1 MSEPEKQ
8 GKNNLQYAYNLT
20 LASIAGQ
27 VGCLTLIIIFGA
39 LFAGLWLD
47 GRMDSKPM
55 FTILLLVGSVP
66 VTLFLMFRVVK
77 SATKRIVQVPAQAF
91 PGLATGANN
100 PDFTEDM
107 SDYFKSAK

>member
-1 MSEPEKQ
+1 MSKAEKQ

-27 VGCLTLIIIFGA
+27 VGCLTLIIIFAA

-47 GRMDSKPM
+47 GRMDSKPI
-55 FTILLLVGSVP
+55 FTIGLLVGSVP

-77 SATKRIVQVPAQAF
+77 SATKRIKPIEKKEIPEEEQNS
-91 PGLATGANN
+91 GKN
-100 PDFTEDM
+100 
-107 SDYFKSAK
+107 S

>member
-1 MSEPEKQ
+1 MSESEKQ
-8 GKNNLQYAYNLT
+8 GKKNNLQYAYNLT

-27 VGCLTLIIIFGA
+27 VGCLTLVIVFGA

-55 FTILLLVGSVP
+55 FTILFLVGSVP

-77 SATKRIVQVPAQAF
+77 TATNKIQPIENQET
-91 PGLATGANN
+91 PEEEQNSGKN
-100 PDFTEDM
+100 
-107 SDYFKSAK
+107 S

>member
-1 MSEPEKQ
+1 MSETEKQ
-8 GKNNLQYAYNLT
+8 GKKNNLQYAYNLT

-27 VGCLTLIIIFGA
+27 VGCLTLIIIFAA

-55 FTILLLVGSVP
+55 FTIIFLVGSVP

-77 SATKRIVQVPAQAF
+77 TATNKIQPIEKKE
-91 PGLATGANN
+91 PPEEEETSGKN
-100 PDFTEDM
+100 
-107 SDYFKSAK
+107 S

>member
-1 MSEPEKQ
+1 MSESEKQ
-8 GKNNLQYAYNLT
+8 GKKNNLQYAYNLT

-27 VGCLTLIIIFGA
+27 VGCLTLVIVFGA

-55 FTILLLVGSVP
+55 FTILFLVGSVP

-77 SATKRIVQVPAQAF
+77 TATNKIQPIENQE
-91 PGLATGANN
+91 PPEEEQNSGKN
-100 PDFTEDM
+100 
-107 SDYFKSAK
+107 S